1 MAVKI
6 FRSVWF
12 LSVLV
17 MLAVLLYHY
26 AGWPE
31 EVVIGQAQVNF
42 VALSRDAFFYST
54 LAIITFINTSV
65 FIAKYYAAKA
75 PEFLAWYY
83 GFIAIINFFLMIGL
97 SFIGLFNSN
106 ENFRFGQIGF
116 IIYGS
121 LFLIG
126 AWLLGGLLYWVVSK
140 NRVSSSR

>member
-31 EVVIGQAQVNF
+31 EVVIGQAEVNF
-42 VALSRDAFFYST
+42 VVLSRETFFYSM
-54 LAIITFINTSV
+54 LAIIGFINTSV
-65 FIAKYYAAKA
+65 FITKHYAARA

-83 GFIAIINFFLMIGL
+83 GFISIVNFFLVIGL

-106 ENFRFGQIGF
+106 ENFRFGEIGF

-126 AWLLGGLLYWVVSK
+126 AWLLGGVLYWILRRKVVA
-140 NRVSSSR
+140 R